1 MPITSVQISG
11 VLNAAAR
18 VFPSAVVSCSH
29 TYTDGG
35 STRSQ
40 TFTAIRGALTAQQNI
55 NITGSATTESYI
67 LTVDIAAL
75 DIVKPAEGD
84 RITVQYGDDAAT
96 SHTVI
101 MRTVDP
107 LRTMMVLTIGPKHG

>member
-1 MPITSVQISG
+1 M
-11 VLNAAAR
+11 
-18 VFPSAVVSCSH
+18 
-29 TYTDGG
+29 
-35 STRSQ
+35 
-40 TFTAIRGALTAQQNI
+40 
-55 NITGSATTESYI
+55 